1 MDNVNMNNVNMNNVN
16 TENVSMNTANTED
29 VSMDVLE
36 GDWDFPLAQ
45 KRDTQARKYQLTIN
59 NPLDVEIEE
68 PKNSGNMVKCPFD
81 HEEIKSRLKKMK
93 SIVYYCMGDE
103 IGLEEKTPHTH
114 VYFAAHAPIRFS
126 TVKNLFPTAHIE
138 SAYGDSPYNRDYI
151 LKKGK
156 WAKTDKSK
164 TTIEGTF
171 EEYGTMPLNE
181 KMGARGEMHFMYDMI
196 KNGLSTVE
204 MLDVFPESFRYVEKI
219 DRVRQIFVEDKCKNT
234 WRDVKVEY
242 IYGKTETGK
251 TRSIMEKF
259 GYSSTFRCTDY
270 AHPFDRYDC
279 TRHKVMV
286 FEEFHSSLR
295 IQDMLNYLDGYPCEL
310 VARYTNKVA
319 TYLRVFI
326 VTNIPLEQQ
335 YPSVQKDSPET
346 WEAFLRRINKVRH
359 YLDDGT
365 IVTYDSVEDY
375 LKRDEKF
382 HEITETEQMRLP
394 FKD

>member
-1 MDNVNMNNVNMNNVN
+1 
-16 TENVSMNTANTED
+16 
-29 VSMDVLE
+29 
-36 GDWDFPLAQ
+36 
-45 KRDTQARKYQLTIN
+45 
-59 NPLDVEIEE
+59 
-68 PKNSGNMVKCPFD
+68 
-81 HEEIKSRLKKMK
+81 
-93 SIVYYCMGDE
+93 
-103 IGLEEKTPHTH
+103 
-114 VYFAAHAPIRFS
+114 
-126 TVKNLFPTAHIE
+126 
-138 SAYGDSPYNRDYI
+138 
-151 LKKGK
+151 
-156 WAKTDKSK
+156 
-164 TTIEGTF
+164 
-171 EEYGTMPLNE
+171 
-181 KMGARGEMHFMYDMI
+181 
-196 KNGLSTVE
+196 
-204 MLDVFPESFRYVEKI
+204 
-219 DRVRQIFVEDKCKNT
+219 
-234 WRDVKVEY
+234 
-242 IYGKTETGK
+242 
-251 TRSIMEKF
+251 
-259 GYSSTFRCTDY
+259 
-270 AHPFDRYDC
+270 
-279 TRHKVMV
+279 MV